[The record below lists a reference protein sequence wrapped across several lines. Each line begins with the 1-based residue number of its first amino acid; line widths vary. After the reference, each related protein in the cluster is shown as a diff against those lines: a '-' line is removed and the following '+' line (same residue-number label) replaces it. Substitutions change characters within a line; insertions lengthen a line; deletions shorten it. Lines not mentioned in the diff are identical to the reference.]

1 MAIIELDRLSK
12 WYGEVIGLNN
22 VTAVVEKGITGLIG
36 PNGAGKSTLM
46 GLAMGQ
52 LRPSTG
58 SIRLF
63 DQPVWDN
70 PAVLSRVGYCP
81 EGDVFWSEM
90 TGYQFVHFLAKASGL
105 RGPFARTAASD
116 AIELTGM
123 REHMNRPIRGYS
135 KGMRQRIKI
144 AQALVHDPRL
154 LILDEPFTGADPI
167 ARHELTTLLRDLA
180 AEGVDILISSHIL
193 HEVEALTR
201 QILMIDHGRILA
213 EGDLQDVR
221 RLMRDRPY
229 SIRVRVTEPGMS
241 GVVEGSSPRGACP
254 LLPRAARR
262 LATELIDW
270 DTVTAVR
277 IVSAD
282 ALMIDTPAPDQ
293 VYDRLPE
300 LILKHGLTAREIAAA
315 DAGLE
320 AVFGYL
326 TAGGAA
332 GVPIAEPA
340 NARID

>member
-1 MAIIELDRLSK
+1 MPIIELTRLSK

-63 DQPVWDN
+63 GQPVWNN

-81 EGDVFWSEM
+81 EGDVFWAEL
-90 TGYQFVHFLAKASGL
+90 TGFQFVHFLAKASGL
-105 RGPFARTAASD
+105 RGAAARTAASE
-116 AIELTGM
+116 AVELTGM
-123 REHMNRPIRGYS
+123 LEHMHRAIRGYS

-167 ARHELTTLLRDLA
+167 ARHELTGLFRDLA
-180 AEGVDILISSHIL
+180 AEGVDILISSHVL
-193 HEVEALTR
+193 HEVEAITQ

-213 EGDLQDVR
+213 EGALRDVR
-221 RLMRDRPY
+221 RQMRDRPY
-229 SIRVRVTEPGMS
+229 SIRVRVTEP
-241 GVVEGSSPRGACP
+241 RK
-254 LLPRAARR
+254 

-270 DTVTAVR
+270 AIITGVR

-282 ALMIDTPAPDQ
+282 TLMIDTPDPDQ

-300 LILKHGLTAREIAAA
+300 TILKHGLVAREIAAA
-315 DAGLE
+315 DASLE

-326 TAGGAA
+326 TAGSAGGVPEAEAA
-332 GVPIAEPA
+332 GS
-340 NARID
+340 RTD